1 MPTTLNELLWSVGQ
15 SMYVAAFSRIGTT
28 AYAAYQA
35 AASINSIFSFAA
47 FSVGDAALILV
58 GEKLGEGE
66 REQTY
71 ILGKK
76 AAENRHCLGDFGGA
90 AVGLGG
96 KTVGWI
102 FLV

>member
-66 REQTY
+66 RS
-71 ILGKK
+71 
-76 AAENRHCLGDFGGA
+76 RP
-90 AVGLGG
+90 
-96 KTVGWI
+96 I
-102 FLV
+102 FSERSC